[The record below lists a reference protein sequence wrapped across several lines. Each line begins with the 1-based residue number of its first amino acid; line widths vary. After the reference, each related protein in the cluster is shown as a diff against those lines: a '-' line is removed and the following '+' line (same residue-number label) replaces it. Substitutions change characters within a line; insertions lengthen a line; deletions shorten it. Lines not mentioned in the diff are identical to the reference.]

1 MQTKHVVL
9 GLWACCISTCLQA
22 AEPAPTA
29 RLGLFDRDDPLALDV
44 YMDTKALCR
53 DPRRDRCDDLP
64 AELVYRDNEGAERRI
79 GVSLRSRGRFRDE
92 TGDCSLP
99 ALFVFFR
106 DGTAGTLFEGQS
118 MLPLTTHCRTP
129 LQYEQYVLK
138 EHLAYRIYN
147 LLTDKSL
154 RTRLA
159 HLTYHDTSGRT
170 ESLTRYA
177 FFVEHFD
184 SLAER
189 HDAVVWKPER
199 FDVLDADPAEMAT
212 LDVFEY
218 MIGNTDWSAI
228 FGHNVV
234 LIRDA
239 AGRATAVPYD
249 FDFSGL
255 VDADYASVAPELPIR
270 DVRQRWFRGV
280 CRPDTDWPRAFTA
293 FEELRGAIEQLTGEL
308 DLASA
313 DHDQART
320 YLDDFFATLS
330 SPMLREREIVAACR
344 SPRPAK

>member
-1 MQTKHVVL
+1 MSLQ
-9 GLWACCISTCLQA
+9 CLQA
-22 AEPAPTA
+22 AEPAPPA
-29 RLGLFDRDDPLALDV
+29 AGPGLFDRADPLALDV

-64 AELVYRDNEGAERRI
+64 AELAYRDDDGAERRI
-79 GVSLRSRGRFRDE
+79 EVSLRSRGRFRDE

-106 DGTAGTLFEGQS
+106 GATAGTLFEGQS
-118 MLPLTTHCRTP
+118 MLPLTTHCRTSP
-129 LQYEQYVLK
+129 QYEQYVLK

-147 LLTDKSL
+147 ALTDKSL

-159 HLTYHDTSGRT
+159 RVTYHDTSGRT

-184 SLAER
+184 SLAKR

-199 FDVLDADPAEMAT
+199 FDVLDADPVEMAT

-218 MIGNTDWSAI
+218 MIGNTDWSAV
-228 FGHNVV
+228 FNHNVV

-255 VDADYASVAPELPIR
+255 VDAEYASVAPELPIR
-270 DVRQRWFRGV
+270 HVRQRWFRGV
-280 CRPDTDWPRAFTA
+280 CRPDTDWPRVFSAFQ
-293 FEELRGAIEQLTGEL
+293 ERRGAIEHLTRSSGL
-308 DLASA
+308 PSTAQDDAL
-313 DHDQART
+313 R
-320 YLDDFFATLS
+320 YLDGFFATLS
-330 SPMLREREIVAACR
+330 STAERERDIVSACR
-344 SPRPAK
+344 SPRQD